1 MLKWEIVKML
11 KIELTGVI
19 YNLEILTLILPELVL
34 IRRKRKL
41 VQFQYWLLN
50 LLEIL
55 VTQWE
60 KNKPVLWQL
69 SN

>member
-50 LLEIL
+50 LLEVL